1 MRMPGG
7 DTAGRAHKAL
17 PLKEVSDSVGDIW
30 RGFVEALKL
39 IVHLDPYVVKIT
51 LFTLYVCAIATVV
64 GLLLGIPL
72 GSALAVYRFR
82 GRKLLVTLVNAG
94 MGLPPVVVGLF
105 VYMFLKRRGPLGF
118 LNWLYTPKAIVVSEI
133 VLAMPLIAGITM
145 AALQNVDPKLRM
157 QARSL
162 GASEAGS
169 ILTLLRETRLSLLA
183 AVIAGFGGIIS
194 EVGAAMMVGGNLLVG
209 GEPYTRTLTT
219 ATVLEVSRGNSTMA
233 IALGIIL
240 LGITL
245 LLVWIMTLLQQGTLL
260 SHPARVARSLF
271 SRRRKGAPA

>member
-1 MRMPGG
+1 MG
-7 DTAGRAHKAL
+7 
-17 PLKEVSDSVGDIW
+17 EIW
-30 RGFVEALKL
+30 NGFVQALKL
-39 IVHLDPYVVKIT
+39 IVHFDPYVMRIT
-51 LFTLYVCAIATVV
+51 FFTLYICAIATGV

-72 GSALAVYRFR
+72 GSSLALYRFR

-105 VYMFLKRRGPLGF
+105 VYLFLKRRGPLGF
-118 LNWLYTPKAIVVSEI
+118 LNWLYTPKAMVTAEI

-145 AALQNVDPKLRM
+145 AALQNENPKIRL

-162 GASEAGS
+162 GAGEARS
-169 ILTLLRETRLSLLA
+169 VLTLLRETRLSLVA

-194 EVGAAMMVGGNLLVG
+194 EVGAAMMVGGNLLVN

-219 ATVLEVSRGNSTMA
+219 ATVLEVSKGNSEMA

-240 LGITL
+240 LAITV
-245 LLVWIMTLLQQGTLL
+245 LLVWIMTLIQQGTLL
-260 SHPARVARSLF
+260 SHPARVARNLL
-271 SRRRKGAPA
+271 SRRRKEAPA

>member
-1 MRMPGG
+1 M
-7 DTAGRAHKAL
+7 
-17 PLKEVSDSVGDIW
+17 EVRREMGDIW

-39 IVHLDPYVVKIT
+39 IGRLDPYVVKIT
-51 LFTLYVCAIATVV
+51 LFTLYVCAIATTA
-64 GLLLGIPL
+64 GMLLGIPL

-118 LNWLYTPKAIVVSEI
+118 LNWLYTPKAIVLAEI

-162 GASEAGS
+162 GAGEAGS
-169 ILTLLRETRLSLLA
+169 LLTLLRETRLSLLA

-219 ATVLEVSRGNSTMA
+219 ATVLEVSKGNSERA

-240 LGITL
+240 LGITV
-245 LLVWIMTLLQQGTLL
+245 LLVWVMTLMQQGTLL
-260 SHPARVARSLF
+260 SHPARVARNLF
-271 SRRRKGAPA
+271 SRRDKEAAA

>member
-1 MRMPGG
+1 MG
-7 DTAGRAHKAL
+7 
-17 PLKEVSDSVGDIW
+17 EIW

-39 IVHLDPYVVKIT
+39 IGRLDPYVVKIT
-51 LFTLYVCAIATVV
+51 LFTLYVCGIATLA
-64 GLLLGIPL
+64 GMLLGIPL
-72 GSALAVYRFR
+72 GAVLALYRFP

-105 VYMFLKRRGPLGF
+105 VYLFLRRRGPLGF
-118 LNWLYTPKAIVVSEI
+118 LGWLYSPQAI
-133 VLAMPLIAGITM
+133 VLAEVVLALPLIAGITL
-145 AALQNVDPKLRM
+145 AALQNEDPRLRL

-162 GASEAGS
+162 GAGEVGS
-169 ILTLLRETRLSLLA
+169 ILTLLREARLSLVA

-194 EVGAAMMVGGNLLVG
+194 EVGAAMMVGGNLLRN

-219 ATVLEVSRGNSTMA
+219 ATVLEVGRGNSTQA

-245 LLVWIMTLLQQGTLL
+245 LLVWVMTLVQQGTLL
-260 SHPARVARSLF
+260 SQPMKVARKMWER
-271 SRRRKGAPA
+271 SRGRVEG

>member
-1 MRMPGG
+1 M
-7 DTAGRAHKAL
+7 
-17 PLKEVSDSVGDIW
+17 
-30 RGFVEALKL
+30 KL
-39 IVHLDPYVVKIT
+39 IVHLDPYVMRIT
-51 LFTLYVCAIATVV
+51 LFTLYVCAIATAA
-64 GLLLGIPL
+64 GMLLGIPL
-72 GSALAVYRFR
+72 GSALAVYRFP

-118 LNWLYTPKAIVVSEI
+118 LGWLYTPRAIILAEI

-157 QARSL
+157 QAKSL
-162 GASEAGS
+162 GAGEAGS
-169 ILTLLRETRLSLLA
+169 VLTLLRETRLSLLA

-194 EVGAAMMVGGNLLVG
+194 EVGAAMMVGGNLMVN

-219 ATVLEVSRGNSTMA
+219 ATVLEVSKGNSVMA

-240 LGITL
+240 LAITV
-245 LLVWIMTLLQQGTLL
+245 LLVWVMTLIQQGSLL
-260 SHPARVARSLF
+260 SHPARIARNLF
-271 SRRRKGAPA
+271 ARRCKEAAS